1 MVIYPY
7 KEAALLEAIE
17 MTEFT
22 SERSA
27 GAGLKRGL
35 LRRCPN
41 CGKGHLF
48 TGYLAV
54 EPHCAACGHENALY
68 RADDG
73 PAYFTI
79 LIVGHLVL
87 VPLLCLSF
95 ILTWPVAV
103 VLPLSLAVVLVATLA
118 LLPLVKG
125 AFIGVQW
132 ATHGATAH

>member
-1 MVIYPY
+1 MSDP
-7 KEAALLEAIE
+7 K
-17 MTEFT
+17 
-22 SERSA
+22 RSA
-27 GAGLKRGL
+27 SDGIRRGF

-41 CGKGHLF
+41 CGQGHLF
-48 TGYLAV
+48 SGYLTV
-54 EPHCAACGHENALY
+54 EPSCQACGHENARY

-79 LIVGHLVL
+79 LIVGHLVI

-95 ILTWPVAV
+95 ILTWPLAA
-103 VLPLSLAVVLVATLA
+103 VLPLSLALVLASTLA

-132 ATHGATAH
+132 ATRGAAVQ

>member
-1 MVIYPY
+1 MSG
-7 KEAALLEAIE
+7 LG
-17 MTEFT
+17 

-27 GAGLKRGL
+27 GDGIKRGF

-41 CGKGHLF
+41 CGRGHLF
-48 TGYLAV
+48 SGYLAV
-54 EPHCAACGHENALY
+54 EPCCEACGHENARY

-79 LIVGHLVL
+79 LIVGHLVI

-95 ILTWPVAV
+95 VFTWPIAA
-103 VLPLSLAVVLVATLA
+103 VLPLSLAVVLFATLA

-132 ATHGATAH
+132 ATRATAVQ

>member
-7 KEAALLEAIE
+7 KRGQLLEAGE
-17 MTEFT
+17 MTGSI

-41 CGKGHLF
+41 CGEGHLF

-54 EPHCAACGHENALY
+54 EPRCEACGHENALY

-79 LIVGHLVL
+79 LIVGHLVI

-95 ILTWPVAV
+95 ILTWPLAA
-103 VLPLSLAVVLVATLA
+103 VLPLSLALVLDRKSTR
-118 LLPLVKG
+118 
-125 AFIGVQW
+125 
-132 ATHGATAH
+132 

>member
-1 MVIYPY
+1 MSGLI
-7 KEAALLEAIE
+7 
-17 MTEFT
+17 

-27 GAGLKRGL
+27 SDGIKRGF

-41 CGKGHLF
+41 CGRGPLF
-48 TGYLAV
+48 CGYLAV
-54 EPHCAACGHENALY
+54 EPNCAACGHENARY

-79 LIVGHLVL
+79 LIVGHLVI

-95 ILTWPVAV
+95 VFTWPIAA
-103 VLPLSLAVVLVATLA
+103 VLPLSLAVVLFATLA

-132 ATHGATAH
+132 ATRA

>member
-1 MVIYPY
+1 MSGLP
-7 KEAALLEAIE
+7 AQ
-17 MTEFT
+17 
-22 SERSA
+22 RSA
-27 GAGLKRGL
+27 SDGIRRGFM
-35 LRRCPN
+35 RRCPN

-48 TGYLAV
+48 SGYLSV
-54 EPHCAACGHENALY
+54 EPSCEACGHENARY

-79 LIVGHLVL
+79 LIVGHLVI

-95 ILTWPVAV
+95 ILTWPLAA
-103 VLPLSLAVVLVATLA
+103 VLPLSLALVLVSTLA

-132 ATHGATAH
+132 ATRATAVQ